1 MADEWSDVSAA
12 LAQGEWTRALG
23 LLDGAT
29 GPEDQLAVE
38 LRAQAAYGAGDLEG
52 CVGAWE
58 RLYAMRLE
66 HGDPVGAATAATNV
80 ALFLLIDTG
89 LMAPVRGWVARAAR
103 ALEGI
108 TAPSAASAASAMMAA
123 VLTYERFLSGDADSA
138 ARHARVAVAVG
149 SELGLSLPVAFGRL
163 AQARLTI
170 LGGEVAQ
177 GLALLDEVGSTL
189 MSGEVDDLA
198 SGMLMCEVIC
208 AAQGLGDHGR
218 AREWTMVMDA
228 WRGERGFGTIHGRC
242 RLHKAELLRQ
252 SGPGGAA
259 EEEALAAC
267 AELRPWMRR
276 EFGWPLTELGTIRLR
291 RGDVSGAMEAFDAAE
306 SHGWSPQPGAA
317 LLTLACGDP
326 DTAAQQIAVA
336 LAEPAHVPSKE
347 RPPFGDLQL
356 APLLEAQV
364 EIAALRG
371 DTTGAVAASERL
383 IETARRFPSLGRD
396 AAVALTRARAE
407 LVTGYPARARD
418 QAQHAAQL
426 FDQVEETFQS
436 SCARGVLG
444 QALTQLGDDQGAGQA
459 WATAS
464 SGFARFGPSY
474 WAHSLTRPVALRG
487 GPITMPTRPAL
498 TATFTASGG
507 RRTVEFLDREVVV
520 RDLTGHRALG
530 RLLEVPGR
538 HISAIDLVEAHP
550 GRASPFDHGELT
562 SRRGPDAGLPVL
574 DDRARAA
581 YRRRLTEI
589 EADIAEADV
598 QGDALRS
605 EQAHADREYL
615 VGELARAAGLGG
627 RDRTTGG
634 SAERARTSVTRAI
647 RYAIRTLVEHHP
659 EAAAHL
665 RARIRTGTYCWY
677 EPDPAAPV
685 SWVTRDLRGGR

>member
-1 MADEWSDVSAA
+1 MANEWSDV
-12 LAQGEWTRALG
+12 
-23 LLDGAT
+23 
-29 GPEDQLAVE
+29 E
-38 LRAQAAYGAGDLEG
+38 LRARTAYAAGDLEG

-58 RLYAMRLE
+58 QLYALRLE
-66 HGDPVGAATAATNV
+66 HGDPVGAATAATNA

-89 LMAPVRGWVARAAR
+89 LMAPVRGWVARAGR
-103 ALEGI
+103 ALEDVREPGG
-108 TAPSAASAASAMMAA
+108 ASAMMAA
-123 VLTYERFLSGDADSA
+123 VLTYERFLSGDVDAA
-138 ARHARVAVAVG
+138 ARHARVAVALG
-149 SELGLSLPVAFGRL
+149 TELGLSLPVAFGRL

-170 LGGEVAQ
+170 LRGEVTQ

-208 AAQGLGDHGR
+208 AAQGLGDHER
-218 AREWTMVMDA
+218 ARDWTMVMDE
-228 WRGERGFGTIHGRC
+228 WRGQRGFGTIHGRC

-252 SGPGGAA
+252 SGPGSAA
-259 EEEALAAC
+259 EAEALAAC

-276 EFGWPLTELGTIRLR
+276 EYGWPLTELGTIRLR
-291 RGDVSGAMEAFDAAE
+291 RGDVSGAMDAFDAAE
-306 SHGWSPQPGAA
+306 SHGWAPQPGAA

-326 DTAAQQIAVA
+326 DAAAREIAVA

-371 DTTGAVAASERL
+371 DTTTAVAASRRL
-383 IETARRFPSLGRD
+383 AVTARRFPSLGRE
-396 AAVALTRARAE
+396 AAVALTSARAE
-407 LVTGYPARARD
+407 LVTGYPGRARD
-418 QAQHAAQL
+418 RAQHAAQL

-444 QALTQLGDDQGAGQA
+444 QALTQLGDDRGAAQA

-487 GPITMPTRPAL
+487 GPVTMPTRAVL
-498 TATFTASGG
+498 TGTFTAADGE
-507 RRTVEFLDREVVV
+507 RTVDFLGREVVV

-530 RLLEVPGR
+530 RLLEAPGR
-538 HISAIDLVEAHP
+538 HVSAIDLVEASP
-550 GRASPFDHGELT
+550 VRAGSVDHGELT
-562 SRRGPDAGLPVL
+562 ARRGPDAGLPVL

-598 QGDALRS
+598 QGDAVRS

-615 VGELARAAGLGG
+615 VGELARATGLGG

-634 SAERARTSVTRAI
+634 TAERARTSVTRSI

-685 SWVTRDLRGGR
+685 SWMTRDLTAGL